1 MRVATRAAGRVKKY
15 QENPKLLW
23 NYKLVP
29 ILPLKMNIL
38 LIPVKY

>member
-1 MRVATRAAGRVKKY
+1 MGVATRAAGRVKKY
-15 QENPKLLW
+15 QESPKLLW
-23 NYKLVP
+23 NYKLVL